1 MLNIG
6 IRRVFMK
13 KIFCI
18 LALIIFG
25 FSNVYGIEE
34 GTKKAEENPLKKEYS
49 RVTKEQNIMEALEML
64 KGTPGNFS
72 REAILG
78 NNLSGKPVKIE
89 YKNLYEINEIYT
101 NFDALGWK
109 KGNKLYIYINPK
121 HQDAPKEALAALLA
135 HEALHQDEL
144 NSINEETYAWTLEAA
159 VWTYLT
165 EDNPAI
171 ENISHPLIQ
180 RENLLKQLFVRG
192 DYTDTYIRKSILTNP
207 GYQNL
212 PSRSPGF
219 EDIENL

>member
-1 MLNIG
+1 MFIIDLK
-6 IRRVFMK
+6 RKSVMK

-25 FSNVYGIEE
+25 FLNVFAIEE
-34 GTKKAEENPLKKEYS
+34 QTKKEENPLKKEYS
-49 RVTKEQNIMEALEML
+49 KVTKEESVMEALEML
-64 KGTPGNFS
+64 KGGPGNFS
-72 REAILG
+72 RDAILG

-89 YKNLYEINEIYT
+89 YKNLSEISDIYT

-109 KGNKLYIYINPK
+109 KGSRLYIFINPK
-121 HQDAPKEALAALLA
+121 HQDAPKEALAALLS

-159 VWTYLT
+159 VWTYLV
-165 EDNPAI
+165 EDNPKI
-171 ENISHPLIQ
+171 ENISHPLVQ

-192 DYTDTYIRKSILTNP
+192 DYTDKYIRKSILTNP

-219 EDIENL
+219 EDIETL